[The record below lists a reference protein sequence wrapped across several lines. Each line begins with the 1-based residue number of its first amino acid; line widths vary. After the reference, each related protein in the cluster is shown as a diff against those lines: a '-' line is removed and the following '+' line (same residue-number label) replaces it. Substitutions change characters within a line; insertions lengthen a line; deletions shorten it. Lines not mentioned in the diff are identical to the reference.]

1 MREKERSSPS
11 FFLSRGKDNFD
22 AELLLLLLLLL
33 AEEKKSGWC
42 HGHAV
47 LPSRGAEN
55 ASASLVCVAVWGHAD
70 IFYFSIFLF
79 LLFCFVFLAVSDWG
93 SEEKGNM
100 KIVPIKMPPDGVI
113 S

>member
-11 FFLSRGKDNFD
+11 FFLSRRGKDNFD
-22 AELLLLLLLLL
+22 AELLLLLLL

-55 ASASLVCVAVWGHAD
+55 ASASLVCVAVWGQAD
-70 IFYFSIFLF
+70 IFYFSFSF
-79 LLFCFVFLAVSDWG
+79 VLFCLFGCERLG
-93 SEEKGNM
+93 L
-100 KIVPIKMPPDGVI
+100 
-113 S
+113 

>member
-1 MREKERSSPS
+1 MPLR
-11 FFLSRGKDNFD
+11 
-22 AELLLLLLLLL
+22 LL
-33 AEEKKSGWC
+33 
-42 HGHAV
+42 
-47 LPSRGAEN
+47 
-55 ASASLVCVAVWGHAD
+55 CVWPFGD
-70 IFYFSIFLF
+70 RQTFSIFLF